1 VPYQWPGNE
10 FQRRHFELPGRSS
23 LGTGALRPLESI
35 CSSAHR
41 RTKVT
46 QEQIF
51 PERKIALA
59 LAAEQK
65 DLPPPSRD
73 EYTRETESSGLSV
86 AAGAGLDLKLNDA
99 VAVRLA
105 KLDYAHSWINNVGG
119 VSYANEV
126 HFTTGIVIR
135 LGTW

>member
-1 VPYQWPGNE
+1 MLIG
-10 FQRRHFELPGRSS
+10 GR
-23 LGTGALRPLESI
+23 
-35 CSSAHR
+35 
-41 RTKVT
+41 KVT
-46 QEQIF
+46 QEQLF
-51 PERKIALA
+51 PEKQLALT

-65 DLPPPSRD
+65 NLLAPGRD

-119 VSYANEV
+119 MSYANEV